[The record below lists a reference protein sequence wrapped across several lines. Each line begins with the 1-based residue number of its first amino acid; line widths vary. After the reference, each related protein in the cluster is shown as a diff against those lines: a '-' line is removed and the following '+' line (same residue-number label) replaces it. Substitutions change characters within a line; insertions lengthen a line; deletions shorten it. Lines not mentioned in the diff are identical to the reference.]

1 LQVWKERGIT
11 PLFHLSESRPGITL
25 SDSITARRAHSDY
38 VQTLPNALLETIKD
52 IKINLDIEAKMKER
66 AVLRL
71 FSKYNI
77 F

>member
-1 LQVWKERGIT
+1 MENIARKDAKEQEQILSKWKLI
-11 PLFHLSESRPGITL
+11 IK
-25 SDSITARRAHSDY
+25 
-38 VQTLPNALLETIKD
+38 IKD